1 MLGCAGMGTSPLLS
15 LAPELHRQFGLFTTA
30 QARVRGVPAWQL
42 TGLLGAGELERHF
55 QGVYG
60 SVLHPDSADR
70 RWMAVQLA
78 GGDRVVISHR
88 AAAHLHG
95 LQYTGTRV
103 RPDLEISV
111 RRGAR
116 PFRAPGVVVHTQVP
130 FRADDVVELGV
141 WRVTSVGWTLASLA
155 HRLGP
160 SRIEQAVGAAL
171 AGEHVTIDELAS
183 CVPRMRFCAGVQ
195 LLRDLLTRL
204 SPELRLTRSE
214 AERLVLRLVTAAGL
228 PTPEV
233 NLRVVDASGRVR
245 ELDLAW
251 PEWGVCVEIDLHP
264 SHAGTIGRHQD
275 GRRQNDLVSA
285 WTVLRFDDL
294 DLQFDSAEVVD
305 TIRRTLAAAGA
316 PV

>member
-1 MLGCAGMGTSPLLS
+1 MGTSPLLA
-15 LAPELHRQFGLFTTA
+15 LAPELRRQFGLFTTD
-30 QARVRGVPAWQL
+30 QARDRGLAGPRL
-42 TGLLGAGELERHF
+42 TELLGAGELERPF
-55 QGVYG
+55 RGVYG

-78 GGDRVVISHR
+78 GGERIVISHR
-88 AAAHLHG
+88 AAAYLHE
-95 LQYTGTRV
+95 LQYTGTRS

-116 PFRAPGVVVHTQVP
+116 PFRATGVRVHTQVP
-130 FRADDVVELGV
+130 FRPDDVVDLGS
-141 WRVTSVGWTLASLA
+141 WRVTSVAWTLATLA
-155 HRLGP
+155 RDLGP
-160 SRIEQAVGAAL
+160 SKTEKAMGAAL
-171 AGEHVTIDELAS
+171 AGEKLTIEELAG

-195 LLRDLLTRL
+195 ILRDLLTRL

-214 AERLVLRLVTAAGL
+214 AERLVLRLVQAAGL
-228 PTPEV
+228 PMPEV
-233 NLRVVDASGRVR
+233 NLRVVDAAGRVR

-251 PEWGVCVEIDLHP
+251 PEWGVCVEVDLHP
-264 SHAGTIGRHQD
+264 THQGTIGRHQD
-275 GRRQNDLVSA
+275 GLRQNDLVDR

-294 DLQFDSAEVVD
+294 DLQFEPAGVVA

>member
-1 MLGCAGMGTSPLLS
+1 MGISPLLP
-15 LAPELHRQFGLFTTA
+15 LAPELHRQFGVFTSA
-30 QARVRGVPAWQL
+30 QARARGVPGWQL
-42 TGLLGAGELERHF
+42 TGLLGAGELERLF
-55 QGVYG
+55 QGVYA
-60 SVLHPDSADR
+60 SVLHPDSPDR

-95 LQYTGTRV
+95 LQYTGTRT

-116 PFRAPGVVVHTQVP
+116 PFRVPGVATHTQVP
-130 FRADDVVELGV
+130 FRAGDVVELGV
-141 WRVTSVGWTLASLA
+141 WRATSVAWTLASLA
-155 HRLGP
+155 HDLGP
-160 SRIEQAVGAAL
+160 SRTEQAVGAAL
-171 AGEHVTIDELAS
+171 AGDSLTIGDLAA
-183 CVPRMRFCAGVQ
+183 CVPRMRFCAGVRI
-195 LLRDLLTRL
+195 LRELLTRL
-204 SPELRLTRSE
+204 SPELRLTRSD
-214 AERLVLRLVTAAGL
+214 AERLVLRLVQEAGL

-251 PEWGVCVEIDLHP
+251 PEWGVCVEVDLHP

-275 GRRQNDLVSA
+275 GRRQNDLVDR

-294 DLQFDSAEVVD
+294 DLQFDPSAVVA